1 MRGVTMKKLSIISL
15 LLLAAIIISLS
26 LGHHASANSA
36 SAKLPNY
43 TADGKLVLPA
53 NYRDWAFLTSGF
65 GMNYSQGVSA
75 HPMFTNV
82 YVTPEALQGFKSTG
96 KWPDKSM
103 FIVEIY
109 SPASHG
115 SINKGGHYQDTFAGL
130 DVEVKESSREQEWS
144 YYNFGPGETAGEAI
158 VGPGCNNCHGKNGAV
173 EHTFVQFYPTL
184 LDFAIEKN
192 LIKSGVSIP
201 LNQSRF
207 LKIMETSG
215 WEKAEQAYNEDKKK
229 NPDSDLLN
237 ESALNSMGY
246 MFLRQKKNS
255 TAISV
260 FELATKNYPNSANA
274 YDSLAD
280 GYIAASQPQL
290 AVAASQKEL
299 ALVPT
304 DPNLTPEQK
313 KQLLGLAKKRITENS
328 K

>member
-1 MRGVTMKKLSIISL
+1 MKKLSIIAT
-15 LLLAAIIISLS
+15 LLLAAIIISLT
-26 LGHHASANSA
+26 LNHHASANAA
-36 SAKLPNY
+36 SANLPTY
-43 TADGKLVLPA
+43 TADGKLALPT
-53 NYRDWAFLTSGF
+53 NYRDWTFLTSGF

-109 SPASHG
+109 SSASHG

-130 DVEVKESSREQEWS
+130 DVEVKDSSREQEWS
-144 YYNFGPGETAGEAI
+144 YYNFGAGETVGEAI
-158 VGPGCNNCHGKNGAV
+158 VGSGCNNCHSKNGAV

-184 LDFAIEKN
+184 LDFAVEKK
-192 LIKSGVSIP
+192 LIKPGVSIP

-207 LKIMETSG
+207 LKIMETSE

-237 ESALNSMGY
+237 ESALNSLGY
-246 MFLRQKKNS
+246 MLLRQKKNS
-255 TAISV
+255 NAIPV

-280 GYIAASQPQL
+280 AYVASSQSQL
-290 AVAASQKEL
+290 AIAASQKEL
-299 ALVPT
+299 SLVPT
-304 DPNLTPEQK
+304 DPNLNADQK
-313 KQLLGLAKKRITENS
+313 KQLVDLAHKRIGEMGKPAS
-328 K
+328 H